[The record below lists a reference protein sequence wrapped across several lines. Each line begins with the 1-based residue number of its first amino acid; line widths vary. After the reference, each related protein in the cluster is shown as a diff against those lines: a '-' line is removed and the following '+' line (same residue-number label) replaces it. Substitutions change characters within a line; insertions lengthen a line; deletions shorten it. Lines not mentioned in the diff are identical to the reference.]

1 MDYPSNFD
9 TPAFPAG
16 PRIAVSRFMAVAS
29 CTLFVMIIFVCILLL
44 WAVRSQRIDPF
55 IVSIDKLTGQWS
67 VVGHS
72 HGNGPIEYPYLWS
85 LQQSV
90 VANFTANWFT
100 ISSVSEEND
109 AIWQTCERRTDCGT
123 ETILPYGDKKCSLFC
138 KSGEEVFSDFI
149 YNVVPE
155 YQERVSAG
163 ERWIVDK
170 TTIQIEPAGQIKE
183 TGGTWRLSAKI
194 QSNVSGDINVIAF
207 VKVARNMSSYPQTL
221 GYYIADFNAYKI
233 N

>member
-1 MDYPSNFD
+1 MVMGQLN
-9 TPAFPAG
+9 
-16 PRIAVSRFMAVAS
+16 
-29 CTLFVMIIFVCILLL
+29 TLIYGLYNNLLL
-44 WAVRSQRIDPF
+44 R
-55 IVSIDKLTGQWS
+55 
-67 VVGHS
+67 
-72 HGNGPIEYPYLWS
+72 
-85 LQQSV
+85 
-90 VANFTANWFT
+90 
-100 ISSVSEEND
+100 
-109 AIWQTCERRTDCGT
+109 
-123 ETILPYGDKKCSLFC
+123 ILPQTGSQFLVYRKKMTQFGKPVKEEQIVVQKQSCLMVIKKCSLFC
-138 KSGEEVFSDFI
+138 TSGEEVFSDFI